1 MTKPQNQS
9 IKLAILKHKLGT
21 GELTTKRTKA
31 IHPKDVITKKT
42 FEQNPFILK
51 Q

>member
-9 IKLAILKHKLGT
+9 IKLAILKHKLRT
-21 GELTTKRTKA
+21 GQLTTKGTKVV
-31 IHPKDVITKKT
+31 HPNNVITKKT